1 MMESLWQGVS
11 PRLPCEAA
19 PFPWGAVGCPHPCGA
34 HTILVAPTGRG
45 ATRTHCVLLGTRI
58 FAAPGTVTADR
69 QARVV
74 GMVSHGSGRLSG
86 FYGRC

>member
-1 MMESLWQGVS
+1 MDELTN
-11 PRLPCEAA
+11 A
-19 PFPWGAVGCPHPCGA
+19 PKGGHSYSQTRPCGA

-58 FAAPGTVTADR
+58 FAAPGTVTAAR

-86 FYGRC
+86 FYGRS